1 MKKYSMK
8 AEKGFTLLELMITIF
23 VIAVG
28 LVGIMT
34 LIQNTL
40 QSASIVRLNLT
51 AAYLAQEGIELTR
64 NIRDNNWIKGE
75 QWETGLTHCSSGSVG
90 CKIQYS
96 DDFLSIYDDSYL
108 KVDSNG
114 YYGYESGQESRF
126 RRKVIIEVELD
137 YLEIRSEVFWEEK
150 GETQSIEVIE
160 RLYNWR

>member
-75 QWETGLTHCSSGSVG
+75 QWETGLTHCFGG
-90 CKIQYS
+90 CQMDYNDNS
-96 DDFLSIYDDSYL
+96 LSHYTGDFLISDNEGFYR
-108 KVDSNG
+108 
-114 YYGYESGQESRF
+114 YGIGKESRF
-126 RRKVIIEVELD
+126 QRKITINSVSE
-137 YLEIRSEVFWEEK
+137 YLEVKSEIFWEDQEK
-150 GETQSIEVIE
+150 NRSVEVME
-160 RLYNWR
+160 HLYDWR

>member
-51 AAYLAQEGIELTR
+51 AAYLAQEGIE
-64 NIRDNNWIKGE
+64 
-75 QWETGLTHCSSGSVG
+75 
-90 CKIQYS
+90 
-96 DDFLSIYDDSYL
+96 
-108 KVDSNG
+108 
-114 YYGYESGQESRF
+114 
-126 RRKVIIEVELD
+126 
-137 YLEIRSEVFWEEK
+137 
-150 GETQSIEVIE
+150 
-160 RLYNWR
+160 